1 MFSFVK
7 PLLRGGAWL
16 GLALGLLAPGASQ
29 AVPSFAR
36 QTGQDCVACHIGGFG
51 PQLTPFG
58 IRFKLGGY
66 TEGNGSS
73 SVPLSGMAV
82 ASFTRTAKAQDEAP
96 ADGYKTN
103 NNAALDEASVFLA
116 GKIFGEVGTFTQ
128 VTYDGVGK
136 TTAIDQADLRFAH
149 AMTLGGKDLTLGVSV
164 NNNPGVQDPFNS
176 MPVWSFP
183 YTSTALGFSGA
194 ETGTLVNGGL
204 EQHVLGAS
212 AYAFYDNQWY
222 AELGSY
228 RSLSPRTQSQMGLGR
243 EDDPGHLP
251 GSAYWRLAWFNDRK
265 RDNWSVGLFG
275 LSAGLQ
281 PDRTSSASNRY
292 QDVGVDGQYQ
302 FLGNREH
309 IFTLQ
314 GSYVRERQHRDQ
326 LLAAGEATH
335 LTGQLHELKLNA
347 SYHFNQT
354 WGATLGHFRTS
365 GDADAALYA
374 GMAGGKPDTSGHTL
388 QLDWT
393 PWGKEDSWAAP
404 WANLRLGA
412 QYTAYSRYNG
422 ARRNYDGA
430 GRNASDN
437 NTLFLFAWTSF

>member
-1 MFSFVK
+1 MTRFGMFGRAF
-7 PLLRGGAWL
+7 AWL
-16 GLALGLLAPGASQ
+16 ALAAGVLTPLSSQ

-36 QTGQDCVACHIGGFG
+36 QTGQDCVTCHVGGFG

-66 TEGNGSS
+66 TDGNGQS

-82 ASFTRTAKAQDEAP
+82 ASFTRTAKAQNDPP
-96 ADGYKTN
+96 ANGYKTN
-103 NNAALDEASVFLA
+103 DNATLDEASLFLA
-116 GKIFGEVGTFTQ
+116 GRLADKLGAFMQ

-136 TTAIDQADLRFAH
+136 KTAIDQTDVRLAH
-149 AMTLGGKDLTLGVSV
+149 ATNWQGKDLVLGLSV

-176 MPVWSFP
+176 SPVWSFP
-183 YTSTALGFSGA
+183 YATTALGFSGA

-212 AYAFYDNQWY
+212 AYAFFDDHWY
-222 AELGSY
+222 AELGTY
-228 RSLSPRTQSQMGLGR
+228 RSLSPRGQSLLGLGR
-243 EDDPGHLP
+243 DEDPGRIP

-265 RDNWSVGLFG
+265 RDNWSLGLFG
-275 LSAGLQ
+275 LNAGLQ
-281 PDRTSSASNRY
+281 PDRASGSLSNRY
-292 QDVGVDGQYQ
+292 RDVGIDGQYQ

-309 IFTLQ
+309 IVTLQ
-314 GSYVRERQHRDQ
+314 GSYIRERQQRNALISDG
-326 LLAAGEATH
+326 AADNRVGR
-335 LTGQLHELKLNA
+335 LHELKLNA
-347 SYHFNQT
+347 SYHFRQT
-354 WGATLGHFRTS
+354 WGVTLGYFSTA
-365 GDADAALYA
+365 GDADATLYS
-374 GMAGGKPDTSGHTL
+374 GMAGGKPDTSGRIL

-412 QYTAYSRYNG
+412 QYTSYSRYNG
-422 ARRNYDGA
+422 AATNYDGA